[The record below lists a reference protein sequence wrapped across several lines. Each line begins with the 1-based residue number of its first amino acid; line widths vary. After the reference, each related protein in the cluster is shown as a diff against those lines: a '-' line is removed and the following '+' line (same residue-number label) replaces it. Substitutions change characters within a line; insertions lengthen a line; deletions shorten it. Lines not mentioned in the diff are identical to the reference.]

1 MQSLKMC
8 HFNRAPLQITSTMKS
23 DPSACNSRLVLPA
36 AEAVLECEEG
46 LPDRVGEGDGAV
58 VEEGDAPDAPAQ
70 QRPRHVAAQ
79 GAGTDLLI

>member
-1 MQSLKMC
+1 
-8 HFNRAPLQITSTMKS
+8 MKS
-23 DPSACNSRLVLPA
+23 DPSVRNPRLVLAA
-36 AEAVLECEEG
+36 AEAVFEGEEG

-58 VEEGDAPDAPAQ
+58 VEEGDAADAPAQ